1 MPRSKQGKDQV
12 QEEHTLL
19 FSEDGKAASLW
30 WTEETS
36 EILFCLGAPAPG
48 YETVNRNRWCG

>member
-1 MPRSKQGKDQV
+1 MARSKQGKV

-19 FSEDGKAASLW
+19 FTEDGKAASLW
-30 WTEETS
+30 WSEETS
-36 EILFCLGAPAPG
+36 EILSCLGPPAPG

>member
-1 MPRSKQGKDQV
+1 MPRSKRGEV

-19 FSEDGKAASLW
+19 FTEDGKAASLW
-30 WTEETS
+30 WTQETG
-36 EILFCLGAPAPG
+36 EILSSLGAPAPG

>member
-1 MPRSKQGKDQV
+1 MAKSKQGKV

-19 FSEDGKAASLW
+19 FTQDGKAASLW
-30 WTEETS
+30 WTEETG
-36 EILFCLGAPAPG
+36 EILSSLGAPAPG